1 MAGRKLSQHQK
12 KRIQSAQ
19 DAISSSDDDHIEGLV
34 ISHHGGKIIV
44 EGEDAKLIKC
54 SVKSNLGNIV
64 CGDRVVC
71 KIMDNAEFRVMAIL
85 PRKNFLQRTDG
96 FGALK
101 SVAANLTQILVCLS
115 VKPEPNLYL
124 LDQFLISAEQ
134 QYIEPVIILNKV
146 DLLPANTKDPFQLE
160 SIYQPLG
167 YKVLFTSV
175 KSGQGIDSLVSLLDH
190 QTTIIS
196 GVSGVGK
203 SSITKAL
210 LPLANIKI
218 RDISD
223 ANEEGRHTTRTSRLY
238 HFGNEGNLIDTP
250 GVRGFNPVLDPSFPI
265 SASFREISAFAANCR
280 FANCKHIREPKCAV
294 IEALLNG
301 EIVETRYQHYLKM
314 LDQMQS

>member
-1 MAGRKLSQHQK
+1 MARRKLSQHQK
-12 KRIQSAQ
+12 KRIQGAQ

-44 EGEDAKLIKC
+44 ENDDAKLIEC
-54 SVKSNLGNIV
+54 SVKSNLGTIV

-134 QYIEPVIILNKV
+134 QDINPVIILNKV
-146 DLLPANTKDPFQLE
+146 DLLAANMKDPFRIE
-160 SIYQPLG
+160 SIYRPLG

-175 KSGQGIDSLVSLLDH
+175 KTGQGMDSLISLFDH
-190 QTTIIS
+190 HTTILS

-203 SSITKAL
+203 SSITQAL
-210 LPLANIKI
+210 LPLAKIKI

-238 HFGNEGNLIDTP
+238 HLENGGSLIDTP
-250 GVRGFNPVLDPSFPI
+250 GVRGFNPVLDPSSSI
-265 SASFREISAFAANCR
+265 SAGFREISDFSANCR
-280 FANCKHIREPKCAV
+280 FANCKHIKEPGCAV
-294 IEALLNG
+294 IEALSQG
-301 EIVETRYQHYLKM
+301 EIADTRYQHYLKM
-314 LDQMQS
+314 LDQAQT

>member
-1 MAGRKLSQHQK
+1 VARRKLSQHQK
-12 KRIQSAQ
+12 NRIQGAQ
-19 DAISSSDDDHIEGLV
+19 DAISSSDEDHIEGLV

-44 EGEDAKLIKC
+44 EDDNAKLIEC
-54 SVKSNLGNIV
+54 SVKSNLGTIV

-101 SVAANLTQILVCLS
+101 SVGANLTQILICLS

-124 LDQFLISAEQ
+124 LDQYLISAEQ
-134 QYIEPVIILNKV
+134 QDINPVIILNKI
-146 DLLPANTKDPFQLE
+146 DLLPADIKDPFRVE
-160 SIYQPLG
+160 SIYRPLG

-175 KSGQGIDSLVSLLDH
+175 KSGQGMDSLISLFDH
-190 QTTIIS
+190 HTTILS

-203 SSITKAL
+203 SSITQAL
-210 LPLANIKI
+210 LPLAKIKI

-238 HFGNEGNLIDTP
+238 HLENGGDLIDTP
-250 GVRGFNPVLDPSFPI
+250 GVRGFNPVLDPSSPI
-265 SASFREISAFAANCR
+265 SAGFREISDFSANCR
-280 FANCKHIREPKCAV
+280 FANCKHIKEPKCAV
-294 IEALLNG
+294 IEALSNG
-301 EIVETRYQHYLKM
+301 EIADTRYQHYLKM
-314 LDQMQS
+314 LNQAPP

>member
-1 MAGRKLSQHQK
+1 MARRKLSQHQK
-12 KRIQSAQ
+12 KRIQGAQ
-19 DAISSSDDDHIEGLV
+19 DAISSSDEGNIEGLV

-44 EGEDAKLIKC
+44 EGDDTKLIEC
-54 SVKSNLGNIV
+54 SVKSNLGTIV

-71 KIMDNAEFRVMAIL
+71 EIMENAEFRVMAIL

-134 QYIEPVIILNKV
+134 QDINPVIILNKI
-146 DLLPANTKDPFQLE
+146 DLLPADIKDPFLLE
-160 SIYQPLG
+160 SIYSPLG
-167 YKVLFTSV
+167 YTVLFTSI
-175 KSGQGIDSLVSLLDH
+175 KTGQGMDSLISLFDH
-190 QTTIIS
+190 HTTILS

-203 SSITKAL
+203 SSITQAL
-210 LPLANIKI
+210 LPLAKIKI

-238 HFGNEGNLIDTP
+238 HLENGGNLIDTP
-250 GVRGFNPVLDPSFPI
+250 GVRGFNPVLDPSSPI
-265 SASFREISAFAANCR
+265 SAGFREISDFGANCR
-280 FANCKHIREPKCAV
+280 FANCKHIKEPKCAV
-294 IEALLNG
+294 IAALSQG
-301 EIVETRYQHYLKM
+301 EIADTRYQHYLKV
-314 LDQMQS
+314 LNQAG

>member
-1 MAGRKLSQHQK
+1 VARRKLSQHQK
-12 KRIQSAQ
+12 KRIQGAQ

-44 EGEDAKLIKC
+44 ESDDAKLIEC
-54 SVKSNLGNIV
+54 SVKSNLGTIV

-101 SVAANLTQILVCLS
+101 SVAANLTQILICLS

-134 QYIEPVIILNKV
+134 QDINPVIILNKV
-146 DLLPANTKDPFQLE
+146 DLLAADMKDPFRLE
-160 SIYQPLG
+160 SIYRPLG

-175 KSGQGIDSLVSLLDH
+175 KTGQGMDSLISLFDH
-190 QTTIIS
+190 HTTILS

-203 SSITKAL
+203 SSITQAL
-210 LPLANIKI
+210 LPLAKIKI

-238 HFGNEGNLIDTP
+238 HLENEGSLIDTP
-250 GVRGFNPVLDPSFPI
+250 GVRGFNPVLDPSSSI
-265 SASFREISAFAANCR
+265 SAGFREISDFSANCR
-280 FANCKHIREPKCAV
+280 FANCKHIKEPGCAV
-294 IEALLNG
+294 IEALSQG
-301 EIVETRYQHYLKM
+301 EIADTRYQHYLKM
-314 LDQMQS
+314 LDQAQT

>member
-1 MAGRKLSQHQK
+1 MDRRKLSQHQK
-12 KRIQSAQ
+12 KRIQGAQ

-44 EGEDAKLIKC
+44 ENDHAKLIEC
-54 SVKSNLGNIV
+54 SVKSNLGTIV

-101 SVAANLTQILVCLS
+101 SVAANLTQILICLS

-134 QYIEPVIILNKV
+134 QDINPVIILNKV
-146 DLLPANTKDPFQLE
+146 DLLAADTKDPFRLE
-160 SIYQPLG
+160 SIYRPLG

-175 KSGQGIDSLVSLLDH
+175 KTEQGMDSLISLFDH
-190 QTTIIS
+190 HTTILS

-203 SSITKAL
+203 SSITQAL
-210 LPLANIKI
+210 LPLAKIKI

-238 HFGNEGNLIDTP
+238 HLENEGSLIDTP
-250 GVRGFNPVLDPSFPI
+250 GVRGFNPVLDPSSSI
-265 SASFREISAFAANCR
+265 SAGFREISDFSANCR
-280 FANCKHIREPKCAV
+280 FANCKHIKEPGCAV
-294 IEALLNG
+294 IEALSQG
-301 EIVETRYQHYLKM
+301 EIADTRYQHYLKM
-314 LDQMQS
+314 LDQAQT